1 LAYWPGHRSSLV
13 EISAQV
19 CARNRGNRWVL
30 AAFAVLGLLGAYLPA
45 YTTERGSGRFFSL
58 PAAHCGSGLSLCW
71 AIGGQRAV
79 AIVDDDDAVRDSLR
93 FWLEIVG
100 HTVETFASAA
110 EFLTADQRPIA
121 CLILD
126 HHMPGM
132 TGLEL
137 AERLRTD
144 GSLIPILL
152 VTGSPS
158 PTIAARAAELGVNRV
173 LEKPPGEE
181 DVVTFITAARGHGI

>member
-1 LAYWPGHRSSLV
+1 MI
-13 EISAQV
+13 E
-19 CARNRGNRWVL
+19 
-30 AAFAVLGLLGAYLPA
+30 
-45 YTTERGSGRFFSL
+45 T
-58 PAAHCGSGLSLCW
+58 
-71 AIGGQRAV
+71 GQQAV

-93 FWLEIVG
+93 FLLEIIG

-110 EFLTADQRPIA
+110 DFLTADQRPIG

-144 GSLIPILL
+144 GSIIPILM

-158 PTIAARAAELGVNRV
+158 SAIAARAAELGVIKV
-173 LEKPPGEE
+173 LEKPPGEK
-181 DVVTFITAARGHGI
+181 DVIDFIRATQGRGI